1 MSNVLDKVLLG
12 DEAFTTEMEK
22 LIRVIRHG
30 GAGNYKGKNQFT
42 YPELKEI
49 ANDGDFFDYFEIG
62 DILTPSKETGVSV
75 VSSNSGLTV
84 TISEETFLTWLTDNV
99 QGVAKRDYELIYDG
113 SEWHLHDEDI
123 VLANMGVTISSGTP
137 VADDKIV
144 IHEAADKIY
153 FRVVSKLSDGHAQLF
168 SVFPV
173 LTGAQFCAAQKLH
186 VFSSGLAAGTYKFS
200 LLKGSYGGSTG
211 ADGAYVFTS
220 TVAIPNNGW
229 LRLDGWGFWKSTYS
243 SAQFLSDTK
252 VKTYDASGNVLET
265 ITPVAFTDQTCDSDL
280 GNYSARKDQYS
291 SAEQAYKNSMEKQGA
306 GSNEYINS
314 AIDQWLNTDKLAN
327 NWWEARDVFDV
338 KPNFANVN
346 GFLHGLDEEFY
357 ECIRKADVYTK
368 GETVYENRA
377 AQTLKRKFYL
387 LSEKEIGFTVYGD
400 EGEKMIDY
408 YKQFGNATNSAVN
421 WRIIKTQAGSA
432 QYVWT
437 RSAIRGNAN
446 YVYFVYTSGALNDY
460 FASYSRAVVPACE
473 I

>member
-30 GAGNYKGKNQFT
+30 GAGNYKGKYQFT

-49 ANDGDFFDYFEIG
+49 AKDGDFFDYFEIG

-75 VSSNSGLTV
+75 VASNNSLTV
-84 TISEETFLTWLTDNV
+84 SISEETFLNWIVDNV
-99 QGVAKRDYELIYDG
+99 QSVAKRDYELTYDG
-113 SEWHLHDEDI
+113 LEWHLGEDPV
-123 VLANMGVTISSGTP
+123 VLANMGVTCTGTP

-144 IHEAADKIY
+144 IHEAADVVY
-153 FRVVSKLSDGHAQLF
+153 FRVASKLSDGHAQLF

-186 VFSSGLAAGTYKFS
+186 IFSSGLAAGTHKFR

-211 ADGAYVFTS
+211 ADGYYVFTS
-220 TVAIPNNGW
+220 TQAIPNGGW
-229 LRLDGWGFWKSTYS
+229 LRIDNWGFWKSTYS
-243 SAQFLSDTK
+243 SAQFLSDAK

-265 ITPVAFTDQTCDSDL
+265 LTISAYSDQTVDSDL
-280 GNYSARKDQYS
+280 GVYSTRQDQLS
-291 SAEQAYKNSMEKQGA
+291 SGETAYKNSMEAQGG
-306 GSNEYINS
+306 GSNEYIGS
-314 AIDQWLNTDKLAN
+314 AIDQWLNSNKKAN
-327 NWWEARDVFDV
+327 EWFEARTFDM
-338 KPNFANVN
+338 KPNFANVA
-346 GFLHGLDEEFY
+346 GFLHGLDEEFL
-357 ECIRKADVYTK
+357 ECIRTADVTTK
-368 GETVYENRA
+368 GETVWANRA
-377 AQTLKRKFYL
+377 SQTIKRKFYL
-387 LSEKEIGFTVYGD
+387 LSEKEIGFSVYGD

-408 YKQFGNATNSAVN
+408 YKQFGNATNNAVS

-437 RSAIRGNAN
+437 RSAGRGDARN
-446 YVYFVYTSGALNDY
+446 VYLVTTSGAYNYD
-460 FASYSRAVVPACE
+460 FAYGSNAVVPACE